1 MDKRPINLPHP
12 APTTTVAMNVVG
24 SSRSTTAT
32 MTGEISVHV
41 RWPGVGE
48 EQLMIAVP
56 EAATTVHD
64 LKLLIERDE
73 EDFVASDQLLLFNGR
88 ELFDDELLAVLE
100 MRSVTCTRREQSA
113 PSAGAS
119 GPDAAE

>member
-1 MDKRPINLPHP
+1 
-12 APTTTVAMNVVG
+12 MNVVG
-24 SSRSTTAT
+24 SSRSTTAV

-88 ELFDDELLAVLE
+88 ELFDDELLVVLE

-113 PSAGAS
+113 AGAS
-119 GPDAAE
+119 GSDAAK